1 MDITL
6 KYNRVDAFG
15 YKVYTEDVRESAKKT
30 DLQVALRRLKKDYN
44 AAVSIDNKSIFWDNY
59 TDFTNGILTVRTFED
74 YNAYD
79 TDKISY
85 ESYEAFKKRMYK
97 QFESERGV

>member
-15 YKVYTEDVRESAKKT
+15 LGVYTEDVCKSAKKS
-30 DLQVALRRLKKDYN
+30 DLQIALRRLKKDRY
-44 AAVSIDNKSIFWDNY
+44 AGVSIDNKTVFWDNC
-59 TDFTNGILTVRTFED
+59 TDFTNAILTVRTFEN

-85 ESYEAFKKRMYK
+85 ETFKKRIYI
-97 QFESERGV
+97 

>member
-6 KYNRVDAFG
+6 KYNRVDAFRR
-15 YKVYTEDVRESAKKT
+15 KVYTEDVCESAKKS
-30 DLQVALRRLKKDYN
+30 DLQVALRRLKKDRN
-44 AAVSIDNKSIFWDNY
+44 AAVSIDNKTIFWDNC
-59 TDFTNGILTVRTFED
+59 TDFTNGILTVRTFES

-85 ESYEAFKKRMYK
+85 EAFKKRIYK
-97 QFESERGV
+97 QLEEV

>member
-1 MDITL
+1 MPSAIKSIL
-6 KYNRVDAFG
+6 KMYA
-15 YKVYTEDVRESAKKT
+15 SQPKKT

-85 ESYEAFKKRMYK
+85 ESYEAFKKTD
-97 QFESERGV
+97 V

>member
-15 YKVYTEDVRESAKKT
+15 RKVYTEDVCNSAEKS
-30 DLQVALRRLKKDYN
+30 DLQVALRRLKKDRD
-44 AAVSIDNKSIFWDNY
+44 AGVSIDDKTIFWDNC
-59 TDFTNGILTVRTFED
+59 TDFTNGILTVRTFER

-79 TDKISY
+79 TDKISF
-85 ESYEAFKKRMYK
+85 EAFKKRIYK
-97 QFESERGV
+97 QLEEV